1 MSFKMLIMLGMIYI
15 IFAKTAMCRNFNIRR
30 TSDVFISHQTDVL
43 NYFNKKLHKFSIVEY
58 VNS

>member
-1 MSFKMLIMLGMIYI
+1 MLIMLGMIYI

-58 VNS
+58 VNN